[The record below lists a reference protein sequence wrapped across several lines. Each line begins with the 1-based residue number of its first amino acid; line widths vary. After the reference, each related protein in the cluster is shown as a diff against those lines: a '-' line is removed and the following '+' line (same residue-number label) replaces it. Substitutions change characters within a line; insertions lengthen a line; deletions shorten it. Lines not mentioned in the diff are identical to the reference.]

1 MKKSAIVTGASG
13 GIGSAIAIQLAKEGY
28 DLFLFGNQS
37 SDKLQQVV
45 EKCKA
50 LGVTVTS
57 FLVDAKKENE
67 VEAALKGI
75 LNDSHAPSLLVNCAG
90 ISYIGLLSDMT
101 DLEWRNVLD
110 SNLSSMFYFCRT
122 VIPSMVHEKKGRI
135 INISSVWGE
144 QGASCE
150 VAYSATKGAMN
161 SFTKALA
168 KELAPSNIAVNAIA
182 CGLIDTPM
190 NSCFSQEELD
200 AICEDI
206 PIGRMGTPDEVAELV
221 ALVAK
226 APMYMTGQVITI
238 SGGWS

>member
-1 MKKSAIVTGASG
+1 MKDSAIITGASG
-13 GIGSAIAIQLAKEGY
+13 GIGSAIAIKLAEEGY

-45 EKCKA
+45 GKCKS
-50 LGVTVTS
+50 LGATVTS
-57 FLVDAKKENE
+57 FLADAKKENE
-67 VEAALKGI
+67 VVTALEGI
-75 LNDSHAPSLLVNCAG
+75 LNSSGAPSLLVNCAG
-90 ISYIGLLSDMT
+90 ISHIGLLSDMT
-101 DLEWRNVLD
+101 DFQWKNVLD
-110 SNLSSMFYFCRT
+110 SNLSSVFYFCRAA
-122 VIPSMVHEKKGRI
+122 IPSMVHEKKGRI
-135 INISSVWGE
+135 INISSIWGE

-168 KELAPSNIAVNAIA
+168 KELAPSNITVNAIA

-190 NSCFSQEELD
+190 NACFSSEELD
-200 AICEDI
+200 AICEEI
-206 PIGRMGTPDEVAELV
+206 PMGRMGTPEEVAELV

-238 SGGWS
+238 DGGGI